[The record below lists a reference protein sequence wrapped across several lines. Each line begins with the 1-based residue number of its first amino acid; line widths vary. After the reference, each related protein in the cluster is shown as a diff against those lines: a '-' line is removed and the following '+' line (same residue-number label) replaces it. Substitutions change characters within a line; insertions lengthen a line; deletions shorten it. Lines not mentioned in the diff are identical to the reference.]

1 MLAMN
6 QTKAAPERVGE
17 DDLEAAVE
25 RFAKWRQ
32 ARQRGAHIPTEL
44 WASAVSLSTRHGT
57 HCVAEALGL
66 NADRLLRRVRV
77 GDDQAAPTK
86 AADPV
91 PDSTADFVQ
100 MLVAAPEDETGAA
113 PALAPTAAQ
122 PCVLELRNARGAT
135 LRLELPAQA
144 LAILPG
150 LCAAFGGA

>member
-1 MLAMN
+1 MD
-6 QTKAAPERVGE
+6 QTKATPERDGE

-32 ARQRGAHIPTEL
+32 ARQRGEHIPSEL

-57 HCVAEALGL
+57 HGVAEALGL
-66 NADRLLRRVRV
+66 NADRLLRRVRDSD
-77 GDDQAAPTK
+77 GQASPTK
-86 AADPV
+86 AADPA
-91 PDSTADFVQ
+91 PDPTADFVQ
-100 MLVAAPEDETGAA
+100 MLVASPEVESRAA
-113 PALAPTAAQ
+113 PTQAPAAAQ

-135 LRLELPAQA
+135 LRLELPAQS